1 MGVIILDNQL
11 IVYTPKKNVKKIVLG
26 VLLAILVSFLI
37 FMISA
42 IGSTAVCLRVKWNE
56 PVDNTSVTSFH
67 F

>member
-26 VLLAILVSFLI
+26 IFLAIFVSFLI

-42 IGSTAVCLRVKWNE
+42 ISSTAICLRIKWNE
-56 PVDNTSVTSFH
+56 PVKNTVASFH